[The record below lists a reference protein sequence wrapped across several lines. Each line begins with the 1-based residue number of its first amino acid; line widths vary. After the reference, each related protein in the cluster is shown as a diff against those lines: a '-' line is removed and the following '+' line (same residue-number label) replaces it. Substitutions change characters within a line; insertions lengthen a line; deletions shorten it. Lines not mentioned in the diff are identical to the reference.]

1 MATSARYRTSTAGSA
16 IAAATAV
23 RPASSSRRTGT
34 RSPAPGSRQHC
45 RTVAALLAVAAVGL
59 VTGEPQ
65 QPRRLPDA
73 QRVAAPLNGV
83 AQGQA
88 LALGQ
93 LPQRPGDQSD
103 RYLALL
109 RQVTNAVVK
118 PGFRADS
125 RDAGSPAAL
134 AKLASEAFGVR

>member
-45 RTVAALLAVAAVGL
+45 RTVVGL

-65 QPRRLPDA
+65 QPRRLPHA

-83 AQGQA
+83 PQGQA